1 MLSDSGFPLFCNFFQ
16 IAAEIEDALLDF
28 TDRQTGLL
36 RHFADGGLVF
46 VESLLI
52 VDAAV
57 IGRAE
62 PGKHFLRLPGDDIRD
77 GGVDVGVPDCP
88 MFGIGE
94 VEKFGDPDEG
104 IVDEMEY
111 GFHLLI
117 GKFAVFTAEK
127 FDDGIIPLG
136 FAEDGRSC
144 WP

>member
-46 VESLLI
+46 AESLLI

-62 PGKHFLRLPGDDIRD
+62 PGKQAGIFVNTLKNRRLS
-77 GGVDVGVPDCP
+77 
-88 MFGIGE
+88 
-94 VEKFGDPDEG
+94 
-104 IVDEMEY
+104 
-111 GFHLLI
+111 L
-117 GKFAVFTAEK
+117 T
-127 FDDGIIPLG
+127 
-136 FAEDGRSC
+136 
-144 WP
+144 